1 MKIQLKS
8 ILLLALACHGAVAAT
23 FTTGQSAGSH
33 LGTGTGSTASS
44 LYQPSGVAMDPATG
58 KLFVSDRL
66 NHRVLRYTNAA
77 AYQNGSAAEVAFG
90 QSSTSLGGFPG
101 GASTQTLLS
110 PRGLAVD
117 SNGNL
122 WVADNSYNRVLRF
135 PNAATVDN
143 SGGAPTADLVLG
155 QTAFNTSTSSSSSSG
170 LSGPY
175 AVAVSSTDVW
185 VADGNNN
192 RVTSYHLSGLAATGA
207 APWKILSATPGTSL
221 NSPSGL
227 ALTSDTILWVADSG
241 NNRVLRYDVTSST
254 FTAVLGQGDYTST
267 STGST
272 ASSFYSPEGLA
283 ADLSGATATLWV
295 ADRVNNRVLRFT
307 DVNAATP
314 AAAATLVLG
323 QSSLTGSDYGSGS
336 AQMYQPEAVATDVY
350 DPMATKSSPRAL
362 WVADHYNNRV
372 LRFSPHSPATST
384 PTPPAPRLSISGKK
398 KLSTSKAKATIRG
411 SVSGSVTS
419 VTYKL
424 GRKSGSASGTTGWKI
439 TAHLKPGKNV
449 LTVTA
454 HGPGGDSAP
463 AKVVVIRK

>member
-1 MKIQLKS
+1 MKIHIKS
-8 ILLLALACHGAVAAT
+8 LLLLALACHGAVAAT
-23 FTTGQSAGSH
+23 FTTGQSASSY

-77 AYQNGSAAEVAFG
+77 AYQNGSSAEVAFG
-90 QSSTSLGGFPG
+90 QSSTSLGASPG
-101 GASTQTLLS
+101 GASNKTLLS

-117 SNGNL
+117 ASGNL
-122 WVADNSYNRVLRF
+122 WVVDTSYNRVLRF

-143 SGGAPTADLVLG
+143 SSGAPTADLVLG
-155 QTAFNTSTSSSSSSG
+155 QAAFNTTTSSSSSSG

-175 AVAVSSTDVW
+175 AVAVSTTHVW

-192 RVTSYHLSGLAATGA
+192 RVTGYLVSGLASGA
-207 APWKILSATPGTSL
+207 VASKILSATPGVSL

-227 ALTSDTILWVADSG
+227 ALTSDTTLWVADSS
-241 NNRVLRYDVTSST
+241 NNRVLRYNVTSST
-254 FTAVLGQGDYTST
+254 FTAVLGQSDYTGA

-283 ADLSGATATLWV
+283 ADLSGTTASLWV
-295 ADRVNNRVLRFT
+295 VDRVNNRVLRFD
-307 DVNAATP
+307 DVNAVAP

-323 QSSLTGSDYGSGS
+323 QSSLTGSDYGSGYT
-336 AQMYQPEAVATDVY
+336 QMYQPEAIATDVY

-372 LRFSPHSPATST
+372 LRFSPYDPTAST
-384 PTPPAPRLSISGKK
+384 PTPPAPGLAISGKK
-398 KLSTSKAKATIRG
+398 KIKTAKGTLVLKG
-411 SVSGSVTS
+411 SASGSVTS
-419 VTYKL
+419 VTYQI
-424 GRKSGSASGTTGWKI
+424 GRKSGSAAGTNGWKI
-439 TAHLKPGKNV
+439 TAHLKPGKNI
-449 LTVTA
+449 VTIVA
-454 HGPGGDSAP
+454 HGPGGNSAP
-463 AKVVVIRK
+463 VKVVIIRN